1 MERLKS
7 IPVWDMNSASNP
19 LATFAFR
26 AALICVGS
34 ILSLLV
40 LIGMRRLYRDFYF
53 HRLDR
58 LAFAFRRDWKKLL
71 SADIAV
77 DSWRRNRFK
86 RAVVERLVLDRIGNC
101 SESHGH
107 EIQEF
112 IRRSGLLEKRIWQ
125 ASSGAR
131 HQKREALLVLGRSRL
146 PEVLDLLADAA
157 ESQDRMIQDAGI
169 RALGYMGTAEA
180 AVVILQCLAS
190 GTLKVSQISI
200 KDALLR
206 CCRARPDLLVPY
218 LHLESTT
225 HLFLARIL
233 GEVATPEVAHDLA
246 ILAKDADPEV
256 RASSARGLAHAEPLV
271 GIAALSELAMDEVWF
286 VRLRAVVS
294 LAAFRHP
301 ASLPALLSTICD
313 INRTVR
319 HRSAS
324 ALAQLPKDLLPV
336 IVDRVAATGDKYALH
351 ALISE
356 LERIGECSGLMLQLS
371 DKEALISD
379 SGRNLLRA
387 VEEARRQ
394 IEQQRNARQGATE
407 VVAGNA

>member
-1 MERLKS
+1 M
-7 IPVWDMNSASNP
+7 DSASNA
-19 LATFAFR
+19 LATFALR
-26 AALICVGS
+26 AALTCLGGIVV
-34 ILSLLV
+34 LLV
-40 LIGMRRLYRDFYF
+40 FIGVRRLYRDFYF
-53 HRLDR
+53 RRLDA
-58 LAFAFRRDWKKLL
+58 LGFALRRDWKELL
-71 SADIAV
+71 NASVAV
-77 DSWRRNRFK
+77 DSWRRDKFK
-86 RAVVERLVLDRIGNC
+86 RAVVERIALDRIGSC
-101 SESHGH
+101 SELDCA
-107 EIQEF
+107 EIQQF
-112 IRRSGLLEKRIWQ
+112 IRRSGLMEKRIWQ
-125 ASSGAR
+125 ATAAAR
-131 HQKREALLVLGRSRL
+131 HQRREALLVLGRSRL
-146 PEVLDLLADAA
+146 PEVLDILAKAA
-157 ESQDRMIQDAGI
+157 ECDDRMIQDAGV

-180 AVVILQCLAS
+180 GVVILQCLAS
-190 GTLKVSQISI
+190 GTLKVSQVSI

-206 CCRARPDLLVPY
+206 CCRAHPDLLVPY
-218 LHLESTT
+218 LHLDNTT

-233 GEVATPEVAHDLA
+233 GEVANPEVAHDLA
-246 ILAKDADPEV
+246 ILAKDADPEI

-324 ALAQLPKDLLPV
+324 ALAQLPKDLYPV

-371 DKEALISD
+371 DKQALISD

-394 IEQQRNARQGATE
+394 IEAQRSARQVANE
-407 VVAGNA
+407 VAAPNV